1 METLVAGFTTARKVR
16 FGADALT
23 SEGERGTVN
32 EMVVD
37 PTTGAAIGVGIRFGM
52 FARLVYAGFERL
64 TQGTDEV
71 ITLDAP
77 RSALSATPP
86 AGARL
91 TPATLVTL
99 DGKRAGR
106 LAHITFDSAS
116 RTPLRIVIDR
126 SMGSMSVSAR
136 GLTKVDAGTLALSSE
151 RDGAGLTLTPYHPD
165 DALRADIRQALER
178 YPRMWVDISG
188 IDIQVIDGV
197 VWLRGH
203 VSSEI
208 NRRLV
213 EDLSGGVEGVAEL
226 HNLLLPDPELAAR
239 ISRALALDPITAEER
254 IGVYPA
260 LGRVHLRGFVRTAA
274 AREAAARIAAADQGA
289 LEVFNELRI
298 DPRATVLPTLAG
310 VTGQEDIVPGGR

>member
-165 DALRADIRQALER
+165 DALRADIRQ
-178 YPRMWVDISG
+178 
-188 IDIQVIDGV
+188 QK
-197 VWLRGH
+197 LRFTQDQPKLCH
-203 VSSEI
+203 
-208 NRRLV
+208 LV
-213 EDLSGGVEGVAEL
+213 
-226 HNLLLPDPELAAR
+226 P
-239 ISRALALDPITAEER
+239 
-254 IGVYPA
+254 
-260 LGRVHLRGFVRTAA
+260 
-274 AREAAARIAAADQGA
+274 
-289 LEVFNELRI
+289 
-298 DPRATVLPTLAG
+298 
-310 VTGQEDIVPGGR
+310 